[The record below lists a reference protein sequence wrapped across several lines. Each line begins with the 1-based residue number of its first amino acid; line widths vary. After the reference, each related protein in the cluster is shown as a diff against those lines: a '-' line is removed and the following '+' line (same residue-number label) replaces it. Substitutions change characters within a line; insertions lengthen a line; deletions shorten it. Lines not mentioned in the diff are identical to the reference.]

1 MTSVGNHPEA
11 AGAYQQAI
19 ELEPRDAALH
29 VGLGLARLELEQW
42 ADGLASFQ
50 QAVELDSTLVRAH
63 LGTAVAAKNLRRLAE
78 AETALLAAQAL
89 IPSSTK
95 IQAMLAQIR
104 ELGTEGAQE

>member
-1 MTSVGNHPEA
+1 M
-11 AGAYQQAI
+11 
-19 ELEPRDAALH
+19 
-29 VGLGLARLELEQW
+29 
-42 ADGLASFQ
+42 
-50 QAVELDSTLVRAH
+50 
-63 LGTAVAAKNLRRLAE
+63 AAKNLRQLAE